1 MVGLG
6 TPGRTALTRTL
17 DDASHIEH
25 VLFARLNT
33 NSLRR
38 VLPQFSDF
46 SEEFLDS
53 STGGRLIATHRQVAF
68 VDRAVVWLHIA
79 P

>member
-1 MVGLG
+1 MVEFG

-33 NSLRR
+33 NSFRR
-38 VLPQFSDF
+38 VFPEFIDL

-53 STGGRLIATHRQVAF
+53 STGGRLIATHRRVAF
-68 VDRAVVWLHIA
+68 VEKAVF
-79 P
+79 